1 VSFSVIG
8 VVGQAGHG
16 KDTVA
21 EIIVRNFGLRRL
33 ALADRLKQ
41 DLSEWFEGDEDF
53 TIERQ
58 NARDRHPKVRR
69 LQQIYGTEIRR
80 EQDENYWLK
89 EFAFTALGYAAAGN
103 RGVVVS
109 DIRFPNEATILR
121 EKWNGLLF
129 FVEREHQEANVDMA
143 HASEAHVQSLK
154 MLADYTFVN
163 DSTLEDLEDRV
174 IRATSLLLKN
184 PTNREVR
191 SNSGPQNI
199 GPEKDSQEVP
209 NQPDH

>member
-1 VSFSVIG
+1 MSFSVIG

-21 EIIVRNFGLRRL
+21 NIIVDKFQFERI

-41 DLSEWFEGDEDF
+41 DLAEWFEGDEDF

-80 EQDENYWLK
+80 AQDKNYWLK
-89 EFAFTALGYAAAGN
+89 EFAFTALGRAAAGV

-121 EKWNGLLF
+121 EKWNGLLL
-129 FVEREHQEANVDMA
+129 FVERSHQEANVDMS
-143 HASEAHVQSLK
+143 HASEAHVQDLRQ
-154 MLADYTFVN
+154 LADYTFVN
-163 DSTLEDLEDRV
+163 DGTLEDLEQRV
-174 IRATSLLLKN
+174 TKATSLLLKN
-184 PTNREVR
+184 SSYRQGGGDLGT
-191 SNSGPQNI
+191 QNT
-199 GPEKDSQEVP
+199 GPEEGHQEVP
-209 NQPDH
+209 NRPDH